1 MIYVMLGDIRTED
14 LDLQHFGETQRSTLA
29 SSSLLGLDA
38 SEDKILL
45 ERIEQLT
52 STHLEPVQSSADNSQ
67 ITKVGSAQPPETWS
81 D

>member
-14 LDLQHFGETQRSTLA
+14 LDLQHFDKTQRSTLPA
-29 SSSLLGLDA
+29 SSLMGLDV
-38 SEDKILL
+38 SKDKILL

-52 STHLEPVQSSADNSQ
+52 STHLEPVQSSADDSQ
-67 ITKVGSAQPPETWS
+67 ITKVDSTRLPKIWS